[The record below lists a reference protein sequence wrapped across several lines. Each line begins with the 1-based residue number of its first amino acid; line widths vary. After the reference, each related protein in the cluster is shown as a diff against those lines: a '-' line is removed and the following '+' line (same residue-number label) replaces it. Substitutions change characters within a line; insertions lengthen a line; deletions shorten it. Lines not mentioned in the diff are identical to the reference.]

1 MNKAKLLGASIVG
14 NGLRYARRPDVFVGP
29 ANNGFMAGDFL
40 DANGVVD
47 TSSAIAETKATEIA
61 GQITAN
67 AVEQLE
73 EEIGEVSTPETTIG
87 TPKVVGKIVNGDV
100 VENVYEVTIEYVN
113 PTDSVTSQFIIPENK
128 LFDKVFSMS
137 GSFEGND
144 DYIYQL
150 GPTISVESTAD
161 DFPRQYVRLHQ
172 NSSQDTSISGVKKA
186 WVTVRY
192 TIKNNN

>member
-61 GQITAN
+61 GKITAN

-87 TPKVVGKIVNGDV
+87 TPRVVGKLVNGDV
-100 VENVYEVTIEYVN
+100 VENIYEITIEYVN
-113 PTDSVTSQFIIPENK
+113 PTDSVTSQFVIPENK

-137 GSFEGND
+137 GAFEAID
-144 DYIYQL
+144 DYIHQF
-150 GPTISVESTAD
+150 GPIISAVSVVDMAG
-161 DFPRQYVRLHQ
+161 QCVRLRQ

>member
-1 MNKAKLLGASIVG
+1 MNKAKLLGASVVG

-47 TSSAIAETKATEIA
+47 TSSTIAETKATEIA
-61 GQITAN
+61 GQITAS

-73 EEIGEVSTPETTIG
+73 EEISEVSTPETTIG
-87 TPKVVGKIVNGDV
+87 TPKVVGKIVNGAV
-100 VENVYEVTIEYVN
+100 VENIYEITIEYVN

-128 LFDKVFSMS
+128 LFDKVFSIS
-137 GSFEGND
+137 GSFEGTD
-144 DYIYQL
+144 DYIHQL

-161 DFPRQYVRLHQ
+161 NSAGQYVRLHQ
-172 NSSQDTSISGVKKA
+172 NSSQDTSISGVKNA